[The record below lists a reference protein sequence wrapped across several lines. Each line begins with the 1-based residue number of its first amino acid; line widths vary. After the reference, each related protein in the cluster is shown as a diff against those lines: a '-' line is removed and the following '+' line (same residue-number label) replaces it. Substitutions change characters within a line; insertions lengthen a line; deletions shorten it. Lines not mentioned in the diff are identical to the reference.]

1 MARLF
6 FDILPSTR
14 AITVEYSRFRCPYLK
29 SKFFQLQPSSST
41 HNPCTRRHHFAC
53 TRGQARHT
61 MRRERISFPQASIL
75 YILLMK
81 YVAVVDS
88 NRIQMQMQ
96 KAKSKGVLMICNF
109 G

>member
-1 MARLF
+1 
-6 FDILPSTR
+6 
-14 AITVEYSRFRCPYLK
+14 
-29 SKFFQLQPSSST
+29 
-41 HNPCTRRHHFAC
+41 
-53 TRGQARHT
+53 